1 MSRTEQSDNV
11 APTPA
16 TVQRNPDSMG
26 KKLQLYSIGLL
37 LLGLVTT
44 TRAQQT
50 IFNVSSSDITKE
62 GKVLAQEQLEIQDMI
77 RSTTTVSY
85 GLSKDWEV
93 GLNLYN
99 LDFTRQ
105 KPHFIRNDTTTSI
118 PFAPLLLVNAQKA
131 FNLSQT
137 FKIGIGGQ
145 GGLNLSSGR
154 SQAVYFAYANLAAS
168 LIEEHYKLAVGS
180 YNGNSRF
187 LGDGPHTGIQAAV
200 DAGLWYHKVHL
211 LADWL
216 SGSHQLGQLSVGVEV
231 FLGEHLPVAV
241 GWQRSNQDGSQGLI
255 LQVTYTPQ

>member
-1 MSRTEQSDNV
+1 
-11 APTPA
+11 
-16 TVQRNPDSMG
+16 MG
-26 KKLQLYSIGLL
+26 KKVRLSLIGSLI
-37 LLGLVTT
+37 LGLATT
-44 TRAQQT
+44 TQAQQT
-50 IFNVSSSDITKE
+50 IFNVPSSDITKE

-105 KPHFIRNDTTTSI
+105 NTRFFRNDTTTSM
-118 PFAPLLLVNAQKA
+118 PYAPLLLVNAQKA
-131 FNLSQT
+131 FQLSEI

-154 SQAVYFAYANLAAS
+154 SQAVYYAYANLAAS
-168 LIEEHYKLAVGS
+168 LVQEHYKLALGG
-180 YNGNSRF
+180 YNGNARF
-187 LGDGPHTGIQAAV
+187 LGDGPHSGIQAGV

-231 FLGEHLPVAV
+231 FLGEHLPLAV
-241 GWQRSNQDGSQGLI
+241 GWQRSNQDGSQGFV
-255 LQVTYTPQ
+255 LQLTYTPQ